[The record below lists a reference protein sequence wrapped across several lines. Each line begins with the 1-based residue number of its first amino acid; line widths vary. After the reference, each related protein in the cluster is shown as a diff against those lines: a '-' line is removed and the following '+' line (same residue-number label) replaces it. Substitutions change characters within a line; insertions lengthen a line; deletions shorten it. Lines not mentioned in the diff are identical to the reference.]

1 MKKHM
6 KLLVIMGILL
16 VLGISFVI
24 VKSYNKNE
32 IYLEKNNKVEKKNTY
47 SSGIAMMLETGA
59 GTGVYEMTTRDSWP
73 TDGYKFNS
81 ELSKCENGGEV
92 SWDNTNK
99 KVLMSGNTSDKCYVY
114 FDVYVSPVINDVT
127 INGLGNDSNSW
138 KMEIFATKGT
148 ADIKTYYYSI
158 DNGTTYIT
166 SNNNSHTFTLSSSGT
181 YNCYFYV
188 EDINGVK
195 SNVFSKSFRVAS
207 LAPSK
212 EVIPIRGTI
221 TNEDGERIDVLDQ
234 DSLNSYLTLSNSS
247 LETETIDGYSD
258 IAIFDVNFINI
269 IDADVVYNVPGV
281 KSGDTIIVKQ
291 YVSGKWSI
299 IDATVVG
306 DDQIKFK
313 LTQPGT
319 VAIYRKTS

>member
-1 MKKHM
+1 MKKHLR
-6 KLLVIMGILL
+6 LLVIMVIILIF
-16 VLGISFVI
+16 GISFIVI
-24 VKSYNKNE
+24 KNYNTGE
-32 IYLEKNNKVEKKNTY
+32 IYAEENSEIEKKKTY
-47 SSGIAMMLETGA
+47 SNGIAMMLETGS
-59 GTGVYEMTTRDSWP
+59 GTGIYEMTTQDSWP
-73 TDGYKFNS
+73 TDGYVFNS
-81 ELSKCENGGEV
+81 TLSKCENGGEV
-92 SWDNTNK
+92 SWDDINK
-99 KVLMSGNTSDKCYVY
+99 RVLMSSNISDKCYVY

-127 INGLGNDSNSW
+127 INGLSNDSNSW

-195 SNVFSKSFRVAS
+195 SNVFSKSFQVSS
-207 LAPSK
+207 LVPSK
-212 EVIPIRGTI
+212 EVFPIRGTI
-221 TNEDGERIDVLDQ
+221 TNEDGEIIDVLDA
-234 DSLNSYLTLSNSS
+234 DSLNSYLTVSNSS
-247 LETETIDGYSD
+247 LETETIDGYSA
-258 IAIFDVNFINI
+258 ITIFDVNFNNL
-269 IDADVVYNVPGV
+269 IDADVIYYVPGV

-306 DDQIKFK
+306 DVNIKFK

-319 VAIYRKTS
+319 IAIYTKTS

>member
-1 MKKHM
+1 MKKHI
-6 KLLVIMGILL
+6 KLLIVLGILL
-16 VLGISFVI
+16 VGSF
-24 VKSYNKNE
+24 SF
-32 IYLEKNNKVEKKNTY
+32 YLFKGYKKDTVVYENNKIKPS
-47 SSGIAMMLETGA
+47 SSGIAMMFETSA
-59 GTGVYEMTTRDSWP
+59 GSGNYEITTRSEWP
-73 TDGYKFNS
+73 TEGYVFNAN
-81 ELSKCENGGEV
+81 LSKCENGSEL
-92 SWDNTNK
+92 SWDNENK
-99 KVLMSGNTSDKCYVY
+99 KVLMSGNKSDKCYVY
-114 FDVYVSPVINDVT
+114 FDVYVKPVINDVT
-127 INGLGNDSNSW
+127 INGLSNDSNSW

-195 SNVFSKSFRVAS
+195 SNVFSKSFHVSS

-212 EVIPIRGTI
+212 EVFPIRGTI
-221 TNEDGERIDVLDQ
+221 TNEDGEIIDVLDT
-234 DSLNSYLTLSNSS
+234 DSLNSYLTVSNSS
-247 LETETIDGYSD
+247 LETETIDGYSA
-258 IAIFDVNFINI
+258 ITIFDVNFNNL
-269 IDADVVYNVPGV
+269 IDADVIYYVPGV

-306 DDQIKFK
+306 DVNIKFK

-319 VAIYRKTS
+319 IAIYRKTS